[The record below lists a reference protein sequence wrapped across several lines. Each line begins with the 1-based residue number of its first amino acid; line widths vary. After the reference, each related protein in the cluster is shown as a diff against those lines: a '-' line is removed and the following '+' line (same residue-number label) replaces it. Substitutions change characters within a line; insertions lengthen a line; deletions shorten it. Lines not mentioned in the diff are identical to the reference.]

1 MICSFAIGFP
11 LKVLSYG
18 IVQNAKT
25 MNEIVLKC

>member
-1 MICSFAIGFP
+1 MICSFEIGFP
-11 LKVLSYG
+11 LKVLSG